1 MILVEW
7 LQNTDMEIMILL
19 LYYDLN
25 FILIV
30 VSIFRMLVTR
40 FLVITYY
47 TFGMC

>member
-1 MILVEW
+1 MILVEG

-19 LYYDLN
+19 LYYDLK

-30 VSIFRMLVTR
+30 ISIFRMLGTR

-47 TFGMC
+47 TGMC

>member
-1 MILVEW
+1 MILVEG

-30 VSIFRMLVTR
+30 VSIFRMLGTR